1 MYNYRTKSNVSNIV
15 EFVTTAV
22 GLVQDSVAIVTSK
35 RLQRDVKALRVE
47 SLMQAI
53 DVKNIL
59 FQ

>member
-22 GLVQDSVAIVTSK
+22 GLVQDSVAIVKSK

>member
-22 GLVQDSVAIVTSK
+22 GFVQDSVAIVTSK

>member
-22 GLVQDSVAIVTSK
+22 GFVQDSVAIVKSK

>member
-22 GLVQDSVAIVTSK
+22 GFVQDSVAIVKSK

-53 DVKNIL
+53 DVKNFL